1 MWSQNDDIEVKKLIL
16 LMWRARGGG
25 GGAVRDSKGRQHY
38 TNFLLKVPGGTTHLP
53 VQEMQETQVRS
64 LGWRI
69 PWSRKWQPTLG
80 FLLGKFYGL
89 RTLAGYSPWV
99 HKESDT

>member
-1 MWSQNDDIEVKKLIL
+1 M
-16 LMWRARGGG
+16 

-80 FLLGKFYGL
+80 FLLGKFYGQ

-99 HKESDT
+99 HKESDI